1 MTVDAH
7 VAIVGGG
14 PVGLATA
21 IGARLAGL
29 EPVVFEPRVGPI
41 DKACGEG
48 LMPGAV
54 AELQRLGVDPP
65 GHALNGIRYR
75 DARRSVD
82 HRYAR
87 GAVGRGVRRLTL
99 HQALL
104 DRAAELR
111 IPIVAE
117 KVDGVDQATD
127 HVRVAGRTVRWL
139 VGADGLH
146 SSVRE
151 ASGLTGAQQRAGDR
165 RRFGLRRHYR
175 VAPWI
180 DLVEVTYL
188 NDVELYVTPV
198 DEETVGVAVLGR
210 RPLDLDAA
218 IARVPDLAVRLD
230 GALPA
235 SELRGAGALRQ
246 RSRARVRGRVALVG
260 DASGYVDALTGEG
273 IRVGLAQARVLV
285 DQLAAGSLDGYDRA
299 WARSTRDFRV
309 LTAGLLA
316 AANSPARGLIVP
328 AAAALPRVFGSVVE
342 RLAR

>member
-1 MTVDAH
+1 MSVDAD
-7 VAIVGGG
+7 VAVVGGG
-14 PVGLATA
+14 PIGLATA

-29 EPVVFEPRVGPI
+29 EPVIFEPRAGAI

-54 AELQRLGVDPP
+54 AELHRLGVDPP

-82 HRYAR
+82 HRYAH
-87 GAVGRGVRRLTL
+87 GAGGRGVRRLAL

-117 KVDGVDQATD
+117 KVDRLDQAAD
-127 HVRVAGRTVRWL
+127 EVSVGGRSFRWL

-151 ASGLTGAQQRAGDR
+151 ASGLQTAPPRVRDR
-165 RRFGLRRHYR
+165 RRFGVRRHYR

-188 NDVELYVTPV
+188 PDVELYVTPV
-198 DEETVGVAVLGR
+198 DDETVGVAVLGR

-218 IARVPDLAVRLD
+218 VARVPDLAARLD
-230 GALPA
+230 DAAPA
-235 SELRGAGALRQ
+235 SDLRGAGALRQ

-285 DQLAAGSLDGYDRA
+285 DQLTAGNLDGYDRA

-316 AANSPARGLIVP
+316 AASSPARRLIVP

>member
-1 MTVDAH
+1 MSPDAD

-29 EPVVFEPRVGPI
+29 EPVVFEPRVGAI

-87 GAVGRGVRRLTL
+87 GAGGRGVRRLTL

-117 KVDGVDQATD
+117 KVDGLEQTPES
-127 HVRVAGRTVRWL
+127 VRVAGRTARWL

-146 SSVRE
+146 SSVRA
-151 ASGLTGAQQRAGDR
+151 ASGLETTTSRVRDR

-180 DLVEVTYL
+180 DLVEVSYL

-198 DEETVGVAVLGR
+198 DDETVGVAVLGR

-218 IARVPDLAVRLD
+218 VARVPDLATRLE
-230 GALPA
+230 GAAPA

-285 DQLAAGSLDGYDRA
+285 DQLATGSLEGYDRA

-316 AANSPARGLIVP
+316 AANSPARRLIVP
-328 AAAALPRVFGSVVE
+328 AAAALPRVFGTVVE